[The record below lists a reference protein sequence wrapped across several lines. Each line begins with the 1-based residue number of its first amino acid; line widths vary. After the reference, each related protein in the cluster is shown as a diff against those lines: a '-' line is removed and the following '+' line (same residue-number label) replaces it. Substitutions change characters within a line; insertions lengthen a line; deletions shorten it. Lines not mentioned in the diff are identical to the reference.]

1 MAIKNKEYLSDIL
14 SSLWVC
20 SMFAHNWSKVRH
32 FWQEY
37 HENDIVFPVDYIM
50 GFMMLTRLVI
60 GNVFLITW
68 FKLVISQVF

>member
-1 MAIKNKEYLSDIL
+1 M
-14 SSLWVC
+14 
-20 SMFAHNWSKVRH
+20 H

-37 HENDIVFPVDYIM
+37 HENDIVFSVDYIM
-50 GFMMLTRLVI
+50 GFMMLTCLVI